1 MSSFIFFPV
10 WLKCLITLAR
20 KKSQILFLGCPWIL
34 RRDASSKAFSHLFA
48 FPVLMKAL
56 SALSAP
62 WLLPQPCFVSPF
74 PAVWPP
80 DTAITRTSERRVVFF
95 FTSGHLRARAT
106 GSLTN
111 WASNKGLKQPQGL
124 SAPEVSWKAQAL
136 MDGVNGETGLLL
148 SNGRPYLWYE
158 LRGVCFRSPTAA
170 LILWWQLRLKKLF
183 PHLRYHSCI
192 SAFIQVWAAQSCVN
206 SEEREESSVMFWE
219 KAIGLICGEAC
230 FAFFL
235 CPMNSTEATYRKYT
249 LVLYHYLKAIYAY
262 RYCI

>member
-1 MSSFIFFPV
+1 MSSFIFFPCLTKMSYYTSQKKIPNPFS
-10 WLKCLITLAR
+10 WLSMDTEKRRIFKGFLAFICISRANESTISTLRLLATPTALLCLAVSWGLTTR
-20 KKSQILFLGCPWIL
+20 HSQYKDI
-34 RRDASSKAFSHLFA
+34 RE
-48 FPVLMKAL
+48 
-56 SALSAP
+56 
-62 WLLPQPCFVSPF
+62 
-74 PAVWPP
+74 
-80 DTAITRTSERRVVFF
+80 ERLFF

-158 LRGVCFRSPTAA
+158 LRGVCFCSPTAA

-183 PHLRYHSCI
+183 PHLCYHSCI
-192 SAFIQVWAAQSCVN
+192 SAFILVWAAQSCVN
-206 SEEREESSVMFWE
+206 SEEREESRGMFWE

-235 CPMNSTEATYRKYT
+235 CPMNSTEATYRKYA

>member
-1 MSSFIFFPV
+1 MSYYTSQKKIPNPFSWLSMDTEKRRIFKGFLAFICISRANESTISTLRP
-10 WLKCLITLAR
+10 LATPTALLCL
-20 KKSQILFLGCPWIL
+20 
-34 RRDASSKAFSHLFA
+34 
-48 FPVLMKAL
+48 AL
-56 SALSAP
+56 SCGL
-62 WLLPQPCFVSPF
+62 
-74 PAVWPP
+74 
-80 DTAITRTSERRVVFF
+80 TTRHSHYKDIREERVVFF
-95 FTSGHLRARAT
+95 SPPVTWEQEPLGA
-106 GSLTN
+106 SLIGLVTKDWSN
-111 WASNKGLKQPQGL
+111 PKALVLQKWA
-124 SAPEVSWKAQAL
+124 EKAQAL

-249 LVLYHYLKAIYAY
+249 LVLYHY
-262 RYCI
+262 